1 MCDNSGVVLSKSSKS
16 GSRYHSNNGCEHWLL
31 ESVTCVKSPAPPLT
45 CLIMIKVIFFL
56 CASVSSNGM
65 VIASQMCVVHAS
77 VCVYVSCSVGSDSL
91 RPMNCSPPG
100 SPVHGI
106 FQARILGRVAISYCR
121 GASLSRAQTQFFSI
135 AGRFFT
141 IWATREALRCGVVL
155 RVSVKSLHFQKT
167 AQPQCQLLLTLPFF
181 RAFTKLSTS
190 SIAREWMH
198 QIANHCTSLTFNSVI
213 IRWARKM

>member
-1 MCDNSGVVLSKSSKS
+1 MCDNSGVVLSKSSES

-31 ESVTCVKSPAPPLT
+31 ESITCVKSQLLHWLDYDQSNFLSLCLGFLKWDGDSFSDVCST
-45 CLIMIKVIFFL
+45 C
-56 CASVSSNGM
+56 
-65 VIASQMCVVHAS
+65 
-77 VCVYVSCSVGSDSL
+77 VCVYVSCSVVSDSL

-121 GASLSRAQTQFFSI
+121 GASLSSAQTQFFSI
-135 AGRFFT
+135 AGWFFT
-141 IWATREALRCGVVL
+141 IWATREALICWVVL
-155 RVSVKSLHFQKT
+155 RVSVKNLHFQKT
-167 AQPQCQLLLTLPFF
+167 AQPQCQLLLILPFF

-198 QIANHCTSLTFNSVI
+198 QIANHCTSLTFNSSNYQVG
-213 IRWARKM
+213 